1 MGMPS
6 YFRPKA
12 KLTSLS
18 EITGGMNPDEV
29 RAAISEGARFLVFEY
44 VISAILM
51 SSRRYSKLIYLK
63 PGDNP
68 LSKALPY
75 TVLTALA
82 GWWGVPHGIIN
93 TPSVIYRNFKGGKD
107 FTSQILASLQQ
118 NSDSNQIV
126 FRS

>member
-1 MGMPS
+1 MGMPN

-29 RAAISEGARFLVFEY
+29 RVAISEGARFLAFEY
-44 VISAILM
+44 VISAILI
-51 SSRRYSKLIYLK
+51 SSRRYSKLIYLR
-63 PGDNP
+63 PGETY
-68 LSKALPY
+68 LRRALPY
-75 TVLTALA
+75 TILTALA

-93 TPSVIYRNFKGGKD
+93 TPSAIYRNLKGGKD
-107 FTSQILASLQQ
+107 FTPQILASLHQ
-118 NSDSNQIV
+118 NSDTNQIV